1 MPAPFHL
8 RKVNVAKNPCFP
20 EAGKD
25 CAFSNGYTT
34 FRPMK
39 TYAYLPIAIA
49 LLALPVLTPA
59 ASDCCDVPSFI
70 PEPPEL
76 FAVSKTKGSIT
87 LPASADAVT
96 LDWPIAS
103 FVLNSPFGPRQLGS
117 AGARYDWHRGT
128 DLKVPIGTPVVAP
141 ADAFV
146 VFSGVHP
153 GFADPVIQLRHN
165 SEAPFLYTLY
175 LHMSVTSA
183 VAGETIAAG
192 TEIGLSGQGTASYPH
207 LHWEVRRGC
216 LNQRCCENVY
226 SYMTVGSAPPPGPPV
241 VAAAGD
247 SPNFGRM
254 LLLEF
259 SFPEDE
265 IDFNGVEIEWGATTV
280 SANLNLLNQLTGT
293 LPAARLDDPLFFA
306 EKEGLD
312 FVFFPKRF
320 NESFDS
326 ADYQFLA
333 WNLGPATSGNAKV
346 LDALGNEAA
355 AAISIDLPPISVVP
369 SAQNILLVPG
379 GEFTISYEV
388 TNNDT
393 VSRTLDFER
402 VSAQSLTLSLSS
414 ESTTLA
420 PSASTTITVGG
431 TVPAS
436 FPEDIG
442 DVVLLIT
449 TVQGGAWTPLLSTTG
464 IDTSNAATAESWAIL
479 GDGG

>member
-1 MPAPFHL
+1 
-8 RKVNVAKNPCFP
+8 
-20 EAGKD
+20 
-25 CAFSNGYTT
+25 
-34 FRPMK
+34 MK
-39 TYAYLPIAIA
+39 TYAHLPC
-49 LLALPVLTPA
+49 LLAFAALPALAPGS
-59 ASDCCDVPSFI
+59 SDCCDVPSFI

-76 FAVSKTKGSIT
+76 FASSMAKGSIT
-87 LPASADAVT
+87 LPESADAVT
-96 LDWPIAS
+96 LDWPITT

-128 DLKVPIGTPVVAP
+128 DLKVPIGTSVVAP

-165 SEAPFLYTLY
+165 SEEPFLYTLY

-207 LHWEVRRGC
+207 LHWEVRKGC
-216 LNQRCCENVY
+216 LIQRCCENVY
-226 SYMTVGSAPPPGPPV
+226 TYMNVGAALPPAAPV

-247 SPNFGRM
+247 SATFGRM

-265 IDFNGVEIEWGATTV
+265 IDFNGVEIEWGATMV
-280 SANLNLLNQLTGT
+280 SADLNLLNQLTGT

-306 EKEGLD
+306 EEEGRD

-333 WNLGPATSGNAKV
+333 WNLGPATSGTATV
-346 LDALGNEAA
+346 LDALGGGVGG
-355 AAISIDLPPISVVP
+355 AISIDLPPVSVVP
-369 SAQNILLVPG
+369 AAQNILLQPG
-379 GEFTISYEV
+379 GDFSIDYEV
-388 TNNDT
+388 TNNDA
-393 VSRTLDFER
+393 VSRTLEFSP
-402 VSAQSLTLSLSS
+402 VSAQSLTLDLSAD
-414 ESTTLA
+414 EATLN
-420 PSASTTITVGG
+420 PGASTTINVSG

-436 FPEDIG
+436 FPEDTG
-442 DVVLLIT
+442 DVILLIT

-464 IDTSNAATAESWAIL
+464 IDTSNTATAESWAIL